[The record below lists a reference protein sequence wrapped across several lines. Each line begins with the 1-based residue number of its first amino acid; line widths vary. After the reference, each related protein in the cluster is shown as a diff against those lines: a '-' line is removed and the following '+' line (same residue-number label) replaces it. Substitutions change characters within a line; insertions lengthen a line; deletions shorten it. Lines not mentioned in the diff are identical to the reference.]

1 MSAICMTQVNEQK
14 DKSPNALD
22 SYIRLTAQGD
32 SEAFARLYQATSS
45 SVYAFAL
52 SVLKN
57 SQDAEDALHDCYL
70 NVYHSAAAYRSA
82 GKPMA
87 WILTIARNLCLQ
99 TLRERR
105 RRAEVP
111 EEDWERLLGQTPG
124 LSQDD
129 RLTLRACMEALQ
141 GQERRILLL
150 HAVAGFKHRE
160 IADFLGIPLATVLS
174 KYARASKK
182 MKTILEKESL
192 R

>member
-70 NVYHSAAAYRSA
+70 NVYHSAAA
-82 GKPMA
+82 
-87 WILTIARNLCLQ
+87 
-99 TLRERR
+99 
-105 RRAEVP
+105 
-111 EEDWERLLGQTPG
+111 
-124 LSQDD
+124 LS
-129 RLTLRACMEALQ
+129 L
-141 GQERRILLL
+141 I
-150 HAVAGFKHRE
+150 H
-160 IADFLGIPLATVLS
+160 I
-174 KYARASKK
+174 
-182 MKTILEKESL
+182 
-192 R
+192 